1 MWFEE
6 RADTPVGNAMAPLPL
21 PRAVPQPRQGKE
33 TTASDAQLVLGQWA
47 EIFTHGSL
55 TSLHGFVFSL
65 RPGEVLFTF
74 PDLLAAP
81 DGLEAGHDVIV
92 RYASRTGRH
101 TGHAAILRVAGG
113 PPVTAA
119 LQRLVRVETEQR
131 RQFPRMSVR
140 LPATLAAA
148 QESLAAAG
156 EPSDAHA
163 RVRDL
168 GAGGASVETS
178 LPVAAGDDVKLTV
191 PGPARSAAK
200 RARQVAGK
208 VLRVEKRGK
217 RKRAPRAASVEFSF
231 TSDDER
237 NAWAQ
242 LVLALRRKGK

>member
-1 MWFEE
+1 MTLMWVDE
-6 RADTPVGNAMAPLPL
+6 RADTPIGNAMAPLPL
-21 PRAVPQPRQGKE
+21 PRAVPKPRQGKE
-33 TTASDAQLVLGQWA
+33 TTAPDAQLVLGQWA

-55 TSLHGFVFSL
+55 TPLHGFVFSL

-81 DGLEAGHDVIV
+81 DGLEAGHDVVV

-131 RQFPRMSVR
+131 RPFPRMSVR
-140 LPATLAAA
+140 LPATLVARE
-148 QESLAAAG
+148 ESPAAAG
-156 EPSDAHA
+156 EPAHA
-163 RVRDL
+163 RVRDR

-178 LPVAAGDDVKLTV
+178 LPAAAGDEVKLTV

-200 RARQVAGK
+200 RARQAGGK
-208 VLRVEKRGK
+208 VLRVASAGK
-217 RKRAPRAASVEFSF
+217 RRAAGVEFSF

-242 LVLALRRKGK
+242 LVQALRRKGK

>member
-1 MWFEE
+1 MTLMWVDE

-21 PRAVPQPRQGKE
+21 PRAVSKPRQGKE
-33 TTASDAQLVLGQWA
+33 TTAPDAQLVLGQWA

-55 TSLHGFVFSL
+55 TPLHGFVFSL

-81 DGLEAGHDVIV
+81 DGLEAGHDVVV

-131 RQFPRMSVR
+131 RPFPRLSVR
-140 LPATLAAA
+140 VPATLVARE
-148 QESLAAAG
+148 ESQPPVG
-156 EPSDAHA
+156 QPSDAQA
-163 RVRDL
+163 RMRS
-168 GAGGASVETS
+168 AGGASVETS
-178 LPVAAGDDVKLTV
+178 LPAAAGDEVKLTV

-200 RARQVAGK
+200 RARQAGGK
-208 VLRVEKRGK
+208 VLRVASAGK
-217 RKRAPRAASVEFSF
+217 RRAAGVEFSF

-242 LVLALRRKGK
+242 LVQALRRKGK